1 MPNLTKVFHDSKPSP
16 SVAISTEL
24 FTLAQTQELCKK
36 LGGKPGH
43 LRFAYF
49 EQLSLYRTPT
59 IMEVEIN
66 ERKLILE
73 IHQISTE
80 P

>member
-1 MPNLTKVFHDSKPSP
+1 MIRNHHL

-36 LGGKPGH
+36 LGGKPGR

-49 EQLSLYRTPT
+49 DQLLFYRPPI

-66 ERKLILE
+66 ERKLKLE
-73 IHQISTE
+73 IHQFSTE